1 MSAWWVPFL
10 YLSASDAAFSKKPGL
25 CLALLLFLLPVSPTG
40 ISTEAPPCKCGQS
53 SNSRFSQPTLLSRFT
68 NLEIWPEAS
77 TKIHLFCFLPSAVV
91 LRYPAGRGLNEALL
105 ASRAILEQFRVCW
118 VLVKDLLDIRYVGD
132 GELVAHSEEK
142 LIYFDVRHLFQQP
155 LGILCFLNK

>member
-1 MSAWWVPFL
+1 MLPSAGSQGSAQLCCSSSSSSPPPASPRKHHLVSVGRVQTAG
-10 YLSASDAAFSKKPGL
+10 SASPRCFPVLLTWRSGQKP
-25 CLALLLFLLPVSPTG
+25 ALKYIYFV
-40 ISTEAPPCKCGQS
+40 
-53 SNSRFSQPTLLSRFT
+53 
-68 NLEIWPEAS
+68 
-77 TKIHLFCFLPSAVV
+77 FLPSAVV

-132 GELVAHSEEK
+132 GELVAHSEGK

-155 LGILCFLNK
+155 LGISCFLSK